1 MNIDLQDGKDKQT
14 QPDLSEDFRQQIEG
28 DAGIVYKLQVQLK
41 TDVTDDEC
49 CDADWNAQEV
59 GATSGN
65 LKSKILYPLS
75 ISCYTFRRF
84 GRSACRHGSTSCQL
98 RSQPPSRTD
107 RYVTRSLTSQTSR
120 HV

>member
-1 MNIDLQDGKDKQT
+1 MNLGINFDLQERRDKQT

-59 GATSGN
+59 GAASGN
-65 LKSKILYPLS
+65 LKSKIL
-75 ISCYTFRRF
+75 IFFRLLVAHFVDLGGVLVAMDRF
-84 GRSACRHGSTSCQL
+84 
-98 RSQPPSRTD
+98 
-107 RYVTRSLTSQTSR
+107 
-120 HV
+120 HVN